1 MSVPTGVIESLL
13 CDKSR
18 LPPSRAALRAR
29 AAHSLPTDTR
39 ACLTM
44 AAAAGLEA
52 SRTKVMS
59 PTRNGVPL
67 PYPTGIAPLNLQS
80 RDGGLVLALTAIVI
94 AAATQNGC
102 IRTQLL
108 SATVEYQT
116 DALFQ
121 RSLRPAEKG
130 RPELAPQRGGES
142 AAPRESPHSLIANGR
157 SDSSG
162 SPNRQRR
169 KFHRR
174 RRAAAT
180 TATAATALP
189 GVIATDGVIAIDG
202 VIAALSVIRAT
213 NTNGAII
220 KQGARHTS
228 PAAPSASKLR
238 LLPLLLASP
247 PPSPSS

>member
-1 MSVPTGVIESLL
+1 MFVSVPTGVDRIPCATNHDSHEP
-13 CDKSR
+13 R
-18 LPPSRAALRAR
+18 RAARAR
-29 AAHSLPTDTR
+29 GSLATTDTR

-52 SRTKVMS
+52 SPTKFMS

-67 PYPTGIAPLNLQS
+67 PYPTGIAPLNLHS

-121 RSLRPAEKG
+121 RSLHPAEKG

-142 AAPRESPHSLIANGR
+142 AAPRESPHSSIIANGR
-157 SDSSG
+157 NDSSG

-174 RRAAAT
+174 RRAEQQQQQQRRC
-180 TATAATALP
+180 
-189 GVIATDGVIAIDG
+189 
-202 VIAALSVIRAT
+202 RA
-213 NTNGAII
+213 
-220 KQGARHTS
+220 
-228 PAAPSASKLR
+228 
-238 LLPLLLASP
+238 
-247 PPSPSS
+247 

>member
-1 MSVPTGVIESLL
+1 MFVSVPTGVDRIPCATITTPTEP
-13 CDKSR
+13 R
-18 LPPSRAALRAR
+18 RAARAR
-29 AAHSLPTDTR
+29 GSLATTDTR

-52 SRTKVMS
+52 SPTKFMS

-67 PYPTGIAPLNLQS
+67 PYPIGIAPLNLHS

-121 RSLRPAEKG
+121 RSLHPAEKG

-142 AAPRESPHSLIANGR
+142 AAPRESPHSSITANGW
-157 SDSSG
+157 
-162 SPNRQRR
+162 Q
-169 KFHRR
+169 K
-174 RRAAAT
+174 
-180 TATAATALP
+180 
-189 GVIATDGVIAIDG
+189 
-202 VIAALSVIRAT
+202 
-213 NTNGAII
+213 
-220 KQGARHTS
+220 
-228 PAAPSASKLR
+228 
-238 LLPLLLASP
+238 
-247 PPSPSS
+247 

>member
-1 MSVPTGVIESLL
+1 
-13 CDKSR
+13 
-18 LPPSRAALRAR
+18 
-29 AAHSLPTDTR
+29 
-39 ACLTM
+39 M

-52 SRTKVMS
+52 SPTKFMS

-67 PYPTGIAPLNLQS
+67 PYPTGIAPLNLHS

-94 AAATQNGC
+94 AAATQNGG
-102 IRTQLL
+102 IRTHQLL

-121 RSLRPAEKG
+121 RSLRPAKKG

-142 AAPRESPHSLIANGR
+142 AAPRESPHSSIIANGR

-174 RRAAAT
+174 RKAAAT
-180 TATAATALP
+180 TATAATVLP

-202 VIAALSVIRAT
+202 VIAALGVIRAT
-213 NTNGAII
+213 NTNGAIRDGES
-220 KQGARHTS
+220 GAKVS
-228 PAAPSASKLR
+228 QPQSKIVLGT
-238 LLPLLLASP
+238 
-247 PPSPSS
+247 